1 MQTAIHSGSTAA
13 VRNSSYPARIYL
25 IFGRLTWMVC
35 RLADLERQ
43 QEKFLRSL
51 PHEEK
56 AYIAEVFAAVDLD
69 MSGTINMSVRA
80 V

>member
-1 MQTAIHSGSTAA
+1 
-13 VRNSSYPARIYL
+13 
-25 IFGRLTWMVC
+25 LTWMVC

-51 PHEEK
+51 PQEEK

-69 MSGTINMSVRA
+69 MSGTINMPVRA

>member
-13 VRNSSYPARIYL
+13 VRNSNHPACRS
-25 IFGRLTWMVC
+25 FGRLMVS

-51 PHEEK
+51 PQEEK

-69 MSGTINMSVRA
+69 MSGTINMPVRA

>member
-13 VRNSSYPARIYL
+13 VRNSNHPACR

-51 PHEEK
+51 PQEEK

-69 MSGTINMSVRA
+69 MSGTINMPVRA